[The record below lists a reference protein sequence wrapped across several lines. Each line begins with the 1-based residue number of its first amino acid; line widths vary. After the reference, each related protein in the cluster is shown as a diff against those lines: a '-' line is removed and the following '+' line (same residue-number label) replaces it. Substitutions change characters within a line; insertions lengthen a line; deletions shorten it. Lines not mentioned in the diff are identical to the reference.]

1 MTENKTIPKKTA
13 LISVITPEFLDAE
26 ASFAELK
33 ELVATAGGEP
43 SLFFSQKR
51 DSLHPKT
58 CIGQGKLEEIKAECV
73 FDGIEAVIFDLELT
87 PVQQSWLE
95 KFFEIPVFDRT
106 MVILEIFAQRAV
118 SYEGKLQVELARLNF
133 MLPRL
138 KGSYEGLSRLGGGG
152 GGGAGARRGA
162 GESKLDL
169 DKRYI
174 RRRILLLKREIKQIQ
189 SRRDE
194 TRARR
199 RKNGTVSVAIAGY
212 TNSGKSTLLNTLT
225 NAGVLSE
232 NMLFATLDPT
242 SKRLALPNGREVLLT
257 DTVGFIR
264 RLPHQLVEAFKSTL
278 EEVALADLVLLICDI
293 SDPDCNEQIAVS
305 KRIIEEIGYHGEI
318 LHVFNKVDLVH
329 ANPVMPDSIMISAKE
344 QTGLEQLLLRIQ
356 KMLFPQNETVSLK
369 IPYSESS
376 LYFSVKQK
384 YKLLEDFTDEKG
396 YSVKI
401 EINIADLAKF
411 EPYRAKA

>member
-58 CIGQGKLEEIKAECV
+58 CIGQGKLEEIKAECA

-87 PVQQSWLE
+87 PIQQSWLE

-278 EEVALADLVLLICDI
+278 
-293 SDPDCNEQIAVS
+293 
-305 KRIIEEIGYHGEI
+305 
-318 LHVFNKVDLVH
+318 
-329 ANPVMPDSIMISAKE
+329 
-344 QTGLEQLLLRIQ
+344 
-356 KMLFPQNETVSLK
+356 
-369 IPYSESS
+369 
-376 LYFSVKQK
+376 
-384 YKLLEDFTDEKG
+384 
-396 YSVKI
+396 
-401 EINIADLAKF
+401 
-411 EPYRAKA
+411 